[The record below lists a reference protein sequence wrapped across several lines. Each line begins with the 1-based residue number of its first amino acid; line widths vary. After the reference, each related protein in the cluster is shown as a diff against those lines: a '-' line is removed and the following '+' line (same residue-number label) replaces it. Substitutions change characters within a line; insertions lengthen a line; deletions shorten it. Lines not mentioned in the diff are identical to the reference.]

1 MRIILDT
8 GPLVAYLM
16 RRDLYH
22 DWAVE
27 TWKDLPALWTCEA
40 VLVETAYLTGHAVA
54 LMHMMSE
61 GLLRIGLDVEEQSE
75 AIGGLLTRYG
85 PRMDFADAC
94 VVRMSEL
101 YTDCKVLTLDQNDFG
116 FYRRN
121 KRQVIPLI
129 APPEL

>member
-8 GPLVAYLM
+8 GPLVAFLM
-16 RRDLYH
+16 RKDRYH

-27 TWKDLPALWTCEA
+27 TWRDLTSLWTCEA

-54 LMHMMSE
+54 LMRMMSE

-75 AIGGLLTRYG
+75 AIGGLLSRYG

-101 YTDCKVLTLDQNDFG
+101 FPDCKVLTLDRSDFTI
-116 FYRRN
+116 YRRN
-121 KRQVIPLI
+121 QRQVIPLI
-129 APPEL
+129 APPDR